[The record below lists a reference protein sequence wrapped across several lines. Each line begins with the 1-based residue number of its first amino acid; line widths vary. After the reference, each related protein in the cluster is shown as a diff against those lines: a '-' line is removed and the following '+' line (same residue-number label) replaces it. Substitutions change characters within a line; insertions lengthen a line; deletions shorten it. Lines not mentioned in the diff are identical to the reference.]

1 VGALGRPGQRVT
13 LRLVGSGGKQGSQAT
28 TTTLPGL
35 TWRRVI
41 VAHTATARTDL
52 SLEITSDAVRA
63 GDALLV
69 DEVVVRQG

>member
-1 VGALGRPGQRVT
+1 M
-13 LRLVGSGGKQGSQAT
+13 VGSGAKQGSQAT

-41 VAHTATARTDL
+41 VDHTATARTDL

-63 GDALLV
+63 GDALRV